1 MGVEIGLREAISEE
15 TNQKLRLSTEVQAA
29 TASILP
35 QSGVSGVA
43 LLVSPKVLNIVLN

>member
-1 MGVEIGLREAISEE
+1 MGLREAISEE
-15 TNQKLRLSTEVQAA
+15 TNRKLRLSTEVQAA

-35 QSGVSGVA
+35 QSGVSGGA